1 MDDFCLYFL
10 WFFSVFRRTVGQSE
24 IFLSLKPSAF
34 QGESPLK
41 IWAHQGSRRLGG
53 VRGQTH
59 SILIA
64 LEDILQ
70 RHIFQK
76 LKPTTDY
83 LHFFLCCIQ
92 LSNILYKEQKAII
105 QIYFFSNYFVI
116 FSFQYYNEGK
126 AIIKIYFYTFN
137 YFLNYQGKAA
147 YFLKIQYRFQNN
159 VWILTC
165 RLVGLELPI
174 LRFSNEP
181 FTI

>member
-83 LHFFLCCIQ
+83 LHFF
-92 LSNILYKEQKAII
+92 YVV
-105 QIYFFSNYFVI
+105 Y
-116 FSFQYYNEGK
+116 SFQIFYIRNKKLSYK
-126 AIIKIYFYTFN
+126 SISFQIILLFLAFNIMMKEKLSLKYTS
-137 YFLNYQGKAA
+137 
-147 YFLKIQYRFQNN
+147 
-159 VWILTC
+159 IL
-165 RLVGLELPI
+165 LI
-174 LRFSNEP
+174 IS
-181 FTI
+181 